1 MSSFYFI
8 GEKDLEVTGW
18 GTKGDLGKRPFQV
31 FLLRQWQ
38 PHPERCSVI
47 RGLQIDALTS
57 LEIYKEFSEV
67 PTLNGLFEGNK
78 FLDPQ
83 LLCSFTKTA

>member
-31 FLLRQWQ
+31 FLLEAMAATPRKVFCDKRSSNRCTHIPRDLQRIFRGTYAQW
-38 PHPERCSVI
+38 I
-47 RGLQIDALTS
+47 I
-57 LEIYKEFSEV
+57 
-67 PTLNGLFEGNK
+67 
-78 FLDPQ
+78 
-83 LLCSFTKTA
+83 